1 MITSKQRA
9 FLRSLANKLD
19 ATVQVGKGGIN
30 ENMQKLVEDILE
42 KKELVKVHVLEN
54 AFSDTRDVCRELAT
68 LVGAE
73 EVQVIGSKF
82 VLYKESRE
90 NKRIDIN
97 KLTVKKDEPKKPQR
111 VLSTEPKKNAQNNA
125 PSTEGMTKSMS
136 VIMPIFTLWITW
148 TLPMAMGVYWIASN
162 VFGIIQT
169 ALLNNFYANKFSE
182 EIEIYDSEKKARQSE
197 IHPNKKKRRN

>member
-97 KLTVKKDEPKKPQR
+97 KLTVKKDEPKKPK
-111 VLSTEPKKNAQNNA
+111 TEVKPLYKAK
-125 PSTEGMTKSMS
+125 
-136 VIMPIFTLWITW
+136 
-148 TLPMAMGVYWIASN
+148 
-162 VFGIIQT
+162 
-169 ALLNNFYANKFSE
+169 
-182 EIEIYDSEKKARQSE
+182 EKKRLRE
-197 IHPNKKKRRN
+197 EKERKVKFFKKAYRKG

>member
-97 KLTVKKDEPKKPQR
+97 KLTVKKDESKKPK
-111 VLSTEPKKNAQNNA
+111 TEVKPLYKAK
-125 PSTEGMTKSMS
+125 EK
-136 VIMPIFTLWITW
+136 
-148 TLPMAMGVYWIASN
+148 
-162 VFGIIQT
+162 T
-169 ALLNNFYANKFSE
+169 AK
-182 EIEIYDSEKKARQSE
+182 EKKRLREEKERKAKFF
-197 IHPNKKKRRN
+197 KKAYRKG